1 MIYVGVSGSP
11 YAYVVNGDAN
21 ADGVG
26 AGTQKNDLFYV
37 PKDSLDFS
45 FTSGMAAATATAK
58 WDSLDAYIN
67 KDPCLKDQRGKVM
80 QRTSC
85 RNPWLSQVNARL
97 AWSVATYRGQ
107 RLELT
112 ADFFN
117 VLHFINNEWG
127 LQKVTSFNETANI
140 VRKTGFD
147 TPKGRNRYDIALPLY
162 QAVQRTDTRA
172 QMTLGGRYTF

>member
-1 MIYVGVSGSP
+1 
-11 YAYVVNGDAN
+11 
-21 ADGVG
+21 
-26 AGTQKNDLFYV
+26 
-37 PKDSLDFS
+37 
-45 FTSGMAAATATAK
+45 
-58 WDSLDAYIN
+58 
-67 KDPCLKDQRGKVM
+67 M

-127 LQKVTSFNETANI
+127 LQKLTSFNETTNI

-147 TPKGRNRYDIALPLY
+147 VANQRNRYDIAIPLY
-162 QAVQRTDTRA
+162 QAVQRNDSRS
-172 QMTLGGRYTF
+172 QVTLGGRYTF